1 MTADKKPQKSRDDL
15 IEWFTVSYRT
25 IYIVAAVIIALAGS
39 VGYYFY
45 KKYAPPP
52 PPDTTPVAVTTARF
66 ASLEGSVQVKRAGT
80 LVWVNADP
88 SMTLSKLDLVRTGS
102 GAAAEI
108 RFFNGDVFHVR
119 PDSLI
124 TIEEG
129 ADNPATRNR
138 RVSLLISSGEA
149 NYQTAPR
156 NVPGATT
163 TIRTP
168 TVNTTAGEQT
178 AGNIFVAESGDTGIK
193 VFKGNVGAETKTGQK
208 IQLNQNEGM
217 KVTAEGKAGPKIVLP
232 DIPVLLAPPHQAEI
246 AYVDPARST
255 TLLAWRPVSAATYH
269 IMLDYNPN
277 FGRPVVDRKEWKSP
291 SMELRGLDVG
301 TYYWKVSAVDKDG
314 VEGSFSEFAAFRVT
328 KPTATASLAPPPPLT
343 LEPLEARGNILQVK
357 GRTEPG
363 ASLTV
368 NGQRIDVTSDGT
380 FNEFITLEPGARPV
394 VVIRATGLNGGVNEQ
409 KRPFVVSY

>member
-1 MTADKKPQKSRDDL
+1 MTADKKPPKSRDDL

-25 IYIVAAVIIALAGS
+25 IYIVAAVIVALAGS

-52 PPDTTPVAVTTARF
+52 PPDMTPVAVTTARF

-129 ADNPATRNR
+129 ADNPATRSR
-138 RVSLLISSGEA
+138 QVSLMISSGEA
-149 NYQTAPR
+149 NFQTAPR

-168 TVNTTAGEQT
+168 TVNTTAGEQS
-178 AGNIFVAESGDTGIK
+178 AGNIFVAEGGDTGIK
-193 VFKGNVGAETKTGQK
+193 VFRGQVGAETKAGQR
-208 IQLNQNEGM
+208 IQLNQNEGI
-217 KVTAEGKAGPKIVLP
+217 KITTEGKAGPKIVLP
-232 DIPVLLAPPHQAEI
+232 DVPVLLAPPHQAEI

-255 TLLAWRPVSAATYH
+255 TLLAWRPVTAATYH

-277 FGRPVVDRKEWKSP
+277 FGRPVVDRKEWKSA

-314 VEGSFSEFAAFRVT
+314 VEGSFSEFASFRVT

-368 NGQRIDVTSDGT
+368 NGQRIDVASDGT

>member
-1 MTADKKPQKSRDDL
+1 MTADKKPPRSRGDL

-25 IYIVAAVIIALAGS
+25 IYIVAAVIIALAAG

-45 KKYAPPP
+45 DKYAPPP
-52 PPDTTPVAVTTARF
+52 PSDTTPVAVTTARF
-66 ASLEGSVQVKRAGT
+66 ASLEGTVQVKRAGT

-88 SMTLSKLDLVRTGS
+88 SMTLSRLDLVRTSS

-108 RFFNGDVFHVR
+108 RFWNGDVFHVR

-129 ADNPATRNR
+129 SGNPASRSR
-138 RVSLLISSGEA
+138 QVALMISSGEA
-149 NYQTAPR
+149 NFQTAPR
-156 NVPGATT
+156 NIPGATT

-178 AGNIFVAESGDTGIK
+178 AGNIAVAESGDTGIK
-193 VFKGNVGAETKTGQK
+193 VFRGNVGAETKTGEK
-208 IQLNQNEGM
+208 IQLGQNEGI
-217 KVTAEGKAGPKIVLP
+217 KVSNEGKAGPKIVLP
-232 DIPVLLAPPHQAEI
+232 DVPVLLAPPHQAEI

-269 IMLDYNPN
+269 VMLDFNPN
-277 FGRPVVDRKEWKSP
+277 FGRPVVDRKEWKSA
-291 SMELRGLDVG
+291 SMELRGLEVG
-301 TYYWKVSAVDKDG
+301 AYFWKVSAVDKNG
-314 VEGSFSEFAAFRVT
+314 VEGSFSEFASFRVT
-328 KPTATASLAPPPPLT
+328 KPTAVASAAPPPRVEV
-343 LEPLEARGNILQVK
+343 EPLEARGNILQVK
-357 GRTEPG
+357 GKTEAG

-368 NGQRIDVTSDGT
+368 NGQRIDVASDGS
-380 FNEFITLEPGARPV
+380 FNEFITLEPGGRPV
-394 VVIRATGLNGGVNEQ
+394 VVIRATGLNGGVTEL